1 MNDFTISQASTVLNA
16 VVAQMTGQTNLA
28 AITTPGQFATVAQT
42 LLRTGVDPVLNA
54 ISQVWS
60 RSIFAVR
67 EYNAEDG
74 NLRMSLDRYGNAIRK
89 ISPVASNMQDDEG
102 NKYPVHYDANE
113 NVPSGNG
120 QSVDPFKI
128 KKQESLQTNF
138 YGKAVYQ
145 QHYTVFK
152 DQFDVA
158 FSGPDEFMR
167 FNAANLTERRN
178 DKESF
183 EESIAKGLQ
192 ANFIAAL
199 IDEANT
205 DRVVHLLTEYN
216 TLTGLNPPLTATTV
230 MQPANFT
237 AFIRWMYSRISTL
250 VRMMGKRSEM
260 FQTVINNTPILR
272 HTRPEN
278 LRVALYTPFMEMINS
293 MVLSDLY
300 HNDLMRLPRY
310 DAIDYFQSIEDPQAI
325 SVTPVY
331 TGTNGALKNGSAVE
345 TRVVIGVLHDVDAL
359 GYAITREDTDSIYN
373 PAARYWNTY
382 LSADFKSISDVTE
395 KGVVLCLD

>member
-28 AITTPGQFATVAQT
+28 AITTPGQFAAVAQT

-89 ISPVASNMQDDEG
+89 ISPVASNMQDDLG

-113 NVPSGNG
+113 TVPSGNG

-192 ANFIAAL
+192 ANFIAAIL
-199 IDEANT
+199 DEANT

-216 TLTGLNPPLTATTV
+216 TLTGLSLTATTV

-260 FQTVINNTPILR
+260 FQTVINSTPILR

-310 DAIDYFQSIEDPQAI
+310 DAIDYFQSIEDPQTI

-345 TRVVIGVLHDVDAL
+345 SSVVIGVLHDVDAL

>member
-16 VVAQMTGQTNLA
+16 VVEQMTGQTNLA
-28 AITTPGQFATVAQT
+28 PITTPGQFVAVAQT

-74 NLRMSLDRYGNAIRK
+74 KLRMSLDRYGNAIRK
-89 ISPVASNMQDDEG
+89 ISPVASAMQDDLG
-102 NKYPVHYDANE
+102 NAWPVHYDANQS
-113 NVPSGNG
+113 PADGNG
-120 QSVDPFKI
+120 ESVDPFAI
-128 KKQESLQTNF
+128 KKQEVLQTNF

-167 FNAANLTERRN
+167 FNAMNLTERRN

-183 EESIAKGLQ
+183 EESISHGIQ
-192 ANFIAAL
+192 ANYIGAL
-199 IDEANT
+199 LDEADT
-205 DRVVHLLTEYN
+205 FRVVHLLTEYN
-216 TLTGLNPPLTATTV
+216 TLTGQSLTANTV
-230 MQPANFT
+230 MQADNFE
-237 AFIRWMYSRISTL
+237 AFIRWMYSRIATI
-250 VRMMGKRSEM
+250 VRLMGKRSQM

-300 HNDLMRLPRY
+300 HNELMKLPRY
-310 DAIDYFQSIEDPQAI
+310 DNIDYFQSIEAPQAI
-325 SVTPVY
+325 KVTPVY
-331 TGTNGALKNGSAVE
+331 TDANGALKNGSAVDVE
-345 TRVVIGVLHDVDAL
+345 NVVGVLHDVDAL

-382 LSADFKSISDVTE
+382 LSADLKTICDVTE

>member
-28 AITTPGQFATVAQT
+28 AITTPGQFAAVAQT
-42 LLRTGVDPVLNA
+42 LLRAGVDPVLKA

-89 ISPVASNMQDDEG
+89 ISPVASNMQDDLG
-102 NKYPVHYDANE
+102 NKYPVHYDSTE
-113 NVPSGNG
+113 TVPSGNG

-199 IDEANT
+199 LDEANT

-216 TLTGLNPPLTATTV
+216 TLTGLSLTATTV

-260 FQTVINNTPILR
+260 FQTVINSTPILR